1 LKSLKQFTSQFQ
13 LKIQG
18 FLLSIFSQK
27 IKISISGYISNP
39 IVSIILPV
47 YNAEKN
53 LCETIKS
60 ILKQN
65 VTNFELII
73 IDDSSSD
80 NSVKI
85 INTFAAFDSRI
96 ILKKL
101 RVNSGGPAKPR
112 NIGLK
117 LAKGKYIAFCD
128 SDDLWHPDKLK
139 IQLNFLQAK
148 NKFMIASELS
158 IINEK
163 DTYKFYLAKIDRVNN
178 KKLSLIKIQIIKL
191 KNLFYENLIANSSVL
206 VLAEKIKPF
215 SFNENTKFVAIE
227 DYIMWLNLHTKYG
240 DSIKLNYPL
249 VAYRLSKNSISSNKL
264 SMLKKRFLVYTLF
277 KQQNHKVYLY
287 MSGYIFLSTMK
298 LFTNFFKK
306 RHY

>member
-1 LKSLKQFTSQFQ
+1 
-13 LKIQG
+13 
-18 FLLSIFSQK
+18 
-27 IKISISGYISNP
+27 
-39 IVSIILPV
+39 
-47 YNAEKN
+47 
-53 LCETIKS
+53 
-60 ILKQN
+60 
-65 VTNFELII
+65 
-73 IDDSSSD
+73 
-80 NSVKI
+80 
-85 INTFAAFDSRI
+85 
-96 ILKKL
+96 
-101 RVNSGGPAKPR
+101 
-112 NIGLK
+112 
-117 LAKGKYIAFCD
+117 
-128 SDDLWHPDKLK
+128 
-139 IQLNFLQAK
+139 
-148 NKFMIASELS
+148 MIASELS